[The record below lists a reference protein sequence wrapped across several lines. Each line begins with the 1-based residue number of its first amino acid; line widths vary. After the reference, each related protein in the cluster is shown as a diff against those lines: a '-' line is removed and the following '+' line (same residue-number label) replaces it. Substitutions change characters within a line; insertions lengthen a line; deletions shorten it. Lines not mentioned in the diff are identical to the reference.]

1 MHLILV
7 VPVLQP
13 LKMVFVRTY
22 NDITVDILLLF
33 VVLKDIAHGKASFFP
48 NSLENIYVQYN
59 EYIPRMQFRYQKQF
73 LIVYL
78 EIIQAYKQSKD
89 RKKIEDS
96 AFSSHIIARNC
107 L

>member
-1 MHLILV
+1 MHLAFI

-33 VVLKDIAHGKASFFP
+33 VVLKDIAHGKASFFRILKRTFMS
-48 NSLENIYVQYN
+48 NTMN
-59 EYIPRMQFRYQKQF
+59 IPRMQFRYQKQF

-89 RKKIEDS
+89 KKD
-96 AFSSHIIARNC
+96 
-107 L
+107 